1 MEYVTFNGIPLISYG
16 LIGATTAFLTYSVFS
31 DDAKTEPLPPK
42 TLTQQI
48 QSIMPTTEQ
57 SSEPEDLPEEPK
69 SEQSF
74 IPAAISD
81 YLPSTSEESSNTA
94 ENLPEP
100 TKGGKRKRTKRNKA
114 KKRKT
119 KRNLFFV
126 KKN

>member
-31 DDAKTEPLPPK
+31 DDAKIKSPLPK
-42 TLTQQI
+42 NMTQQI
-48 QSIMPTTEQ
+48 QSIMPTAVL
-57 SSEPEDLPEEPK
+57 SSNPEEPK